1 MSGALSERQTD
12 KWAQDLIVALKGFN
26 LLAGSSTPMMA
37 RDPRMNPDG
46 ILDEGSIAAAALTQF
61 TTVHQSLLD
70 NVLGKSKLRYDG
82 TIAVQ
87 TGGGANNLLSDNS
100 LAMDMLA
107 FQPEVDLVNSPEE
120 AAKAEVDYATL
131 TDLVNSFACT
141 IHAKVKENWMGKWS
155 QSFKS
160 ALKETA
166 AIIDVRILELYLQ
179 KATPDGIAG
188 DATTQQRKEMFAVV
202 GGEQ

>member
-46 ILDEGSIAAAALTQF
+46 ILDEGSIAAAALT
-61 TTVHQSLLD
+61 
-70 NVLGKSKLRYDG
+70 
-82 TIAVQ
+82 
-87 TGGGANNLLSDNS
+87 
-100 LAMDMLA
+100 
-107 FQPEVDLVNSPEE
+107 QPEVDLVNSPEE